1 MRILILPLHGY
12 EISSHQLE
20 YKIINVLIELWR
32 PISTFQDESTL
43 PLSPLNNIYGADKG
57 ESERE
62 LWRSVRIRKFWDG
75 RVGCNSGYHIGR
87 SQKSHTLV
95 LGKLADLIERPCAP
109 NARAINVHPDCCS
122 GSQLYIHIMLDGWK
136 IIQKTPTILPKNS
149 ANVISFTCCIVYA
162 QSRPC
167 STTILSDINQFHW
180 LMMQWIRGMFRIHA
194 PPTPVRWVLVR
205 APELTR
211 HIILS
216 LLSFWW
222 RDGPLRFNISLERAK
237 KSFWKMGCL

>member
-12 EISSHQLE
+12 EISSSHQLE
-20 YKIINVLIELWR
+20 SKIINVLIELWR

-167 STTILSDINQFHW
+167 STTILQISISSTGWWCNGFAECFGST
-180 LMMQWIRGMFRIHA
+180 LRRL
-194 PPTPVRWVLVR
+194 RWD
-205 APELTR
+205 EY
-211 HIILS
+211 
-216 LLSFWW
+216 
-222 RDGPLRFNISLERAK
+222 
-237 KSFWKMGCL
+237 